1 MTIYDELALIADDLI
16 TEFGQSITI
25 QRPSSSGDAWNPNV
39 TYTDYTAD
47 CVLRPVKAY
56 EANNELI
63 QLGDVMA
70 TVQVGGVAITP
81 KTSDKAVVDGV
92 TYQIVQVWDIA
103 PAGTS
108 VVYKLQLRR

>member
-25 QRPSSSGDAWNPNV
+25 QRPASSGDAWNPSV
-39 TYTDYTAD
+39 TYTDYTTD

-63 QLGDVMA
+63 ELGDVMA
-70 TVQVGGVAITP
+70 TVEVGNLAITP

-92 TYQIVQVWDIA
+92 TYQIVQVWDVS